1 MGLVIYSPRLND
13 LGIPPLAEAFC
24 KQITLRYRVNLFDQ
38 LVYGDSVIEAN
49 DGDQNVKATSMKQS
63 LLFFEL
69 CTASGEGNVKRVQEL
84 IEDGAD
90 VNRVDYDKRSALHI
104 ACSDGHYEV
113 AKLLV
118 KEGAS
123 ILVKDRWGQTPYD
136 DAIRGGH
143 HTIIDLLN
151 AGLAAQGYRIH
162 AAPFLQALQPPV
174 AVTEAAAAPPKV
186 TTSSPAR
193 PRHLRPTEVFSPSS
207 TPSDENTE
215 EGQREERKVESPIP
229 RTPKQFGSNH
239 RPAPLHDSLDPLES
253 DSPRQPLDTRQIFLD
268 EDQKQQ
274 AETMSSPTP
283 MNEY

>member
-174 AVTEAAAAPPKV
+174 AVTEAAAHRLR
-186 TTSSPAR
+186 SP
-193 PRHLRPTEVFSPSS
+193 HL
-207 TPSDENTE
+207 
-215 EGQREERKVESPIP
+215 
-229 RTPKQFGSNH
+229 H
-239 RPAPLHDSLDPLES
+239 LHDPDISAQLRCSLLHQPPLMKTLKRGSEKKGRSNRQFLARQNNLGRITDPHRFMTHWTLLS
-253 DSPRQPLDTRQIFLD
+253 LTLPGSH
-268 EDQKQQ
+268 
-274 AETMSSPTP
+274 
-283 MNEY
+283 